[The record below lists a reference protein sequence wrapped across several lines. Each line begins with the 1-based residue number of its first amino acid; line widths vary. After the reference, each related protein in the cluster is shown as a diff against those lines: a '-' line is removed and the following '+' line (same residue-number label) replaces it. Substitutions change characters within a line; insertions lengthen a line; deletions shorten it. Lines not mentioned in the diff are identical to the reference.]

1 MSLSNREA
9 STSASQLL
17 NVPAMPLKGRHLIE
31 ASAGT
36 GKTYNI
42 TRLYLRLLLEKKL
55 NVKEILVMTF
65 TKAATEEIK
74 GRVAKT
80 LREASAFWEACLD
93 VNDINTASASAG
105 NDSAS
110 IDNDDVKESADLAAL
125 LNSADPVYAHLY
137 RACSPKDSLALLKAA
152 QLELDDAS
160 VFTIHGFCQHVIGQL
175 AFNSGFAMALN
186 LSKDT
191 NDLYL
196 QATQD
201 WIRKVSQNEDDF
213 MLLAEQGWHVPDN
226 LLKEFSSSVR
236 SALTPVLLDE
246 ETIEKAFIAGL
257 HENESTA
264 PAQFTFHYN
273 NIVDNE
279 ALIHAQ
285 LLKKT

>member
-1 MSLSNREA
+1 MSLSK
-9 STSASQLL
+9 SASQLL

-80 LREASAFWEACLD
+80 LREATAFWEACLD
-93 VNDINTASASAG
+93 VDDIHTASASAGDGSTGDDSACSDSAG

-110 IDNDDVKESADLAAL
+110 NDNEDLNENADLAAL
-125 LNSADPVYAHLY
+125 LNGADPVYAHLY

-196 QATQD
+196 QAAQD

-213 MLLAEQGWHVPDN
+213 MLLAEQGWHVPD
-226 LLKEFSSSVR
+226 LS
-236 SALTPVLLDE
+236 
-246 ETIEKAFIAGL
+246 
-257 HENESTA
+257 
-264 PAQFTFHYN
+264 
-273 NIVDNE
+273 
-279 ALIHAQ
+279 LIHI
-285 LLKKT
+285 